1 MVLLVQ
7 EGRDRKRTGRI
18 DAMLRSAGSTGA
30 VKAPPVLALE
40 KADVRGGYDGT
51 LQERRVAAV
60 AAATAGEGAAVDGA
74 ANVYDERV
82 RKRGEREAL
91 QAWECQE
98 CMEFYELLAKK
109 GYEYNA
115 DVFGGCVECGAG
127 APKRMKLKR
136 SAGAQNNGVTSPG
149 RQPSTPE
156 GNPDGAGALLQAPR
170 IWGISVACSIQLAC
184 FGSVSTVYLSGCAVL
199 EQHFLCL
206 FRGCCFA
213 ARLACA
219 ALTPVPS

>member
-156 GNPDGAGALLQAPR
+156 GNPDGAGALLQAVGR
-170 IWGISVACSIQLAC
+170 HRHKFVAPPTQENFWAIGFADDWQAPKRPWRKN
-184 FGSVSTVYLSGCAVL
+184 GVNKNRMVS
-199 EQHFLCL
+199 
-206 FRGCCFA
+206 
-213 ARLACA
+213 
-219 ALTPVPS
+219 